1 MAFLQPDRYFARVTR
16 ISPEADLLAC
26 GFENVLLDMD
36 NTILSRATH
45 DIPRDVRAWL
55 ADVREAGVNI
65 CLLSNNWHASPYE
78 VAQQLDLPVVAKAC
92 KPLPHGYLAARAKLG
107 ARSANTVVV
116 GDQLSTDVVGAHI
129 LGMKA
134 YLVCPLVE
142 QDLKHTL
149 VLRAAERAL
158 LGARVPEGAQ
168 AYTPA
173 QASGY
178 TPAQASGYTQA
189 RSSVAQAA
197 APGAQ
202 ACSGKE

>member
-1 MAFLQPDRYFARVTR
+1 MPLLEPERYFARVTR
-16 ISPEADLLAC
+16 ISPQADLVDC
-26 GFENVLLDMD
+26 GFENMLIDMD

-55 ADVREAGVNI
+55 GDVREAGVKI

-78 VAQQLDLPVVAKAC
+78 VAAELDLPVVAKAL

-116 GDQLSTDVVGAHI
+116 GDQLSTDVVGAHL

-142 QDLKHTL
+142 QDLRHTL
-149 VLRAAERAL
+149 VLRNIERAL

-168 AYTPA
+168 ACA
-173 QASGY
+173 GD
-178 TPAQASGYTQA
+178 
-189 RSSVAQAA
+189 
-197 APGAQ
+197 
-202 ACSGKE
+202 E